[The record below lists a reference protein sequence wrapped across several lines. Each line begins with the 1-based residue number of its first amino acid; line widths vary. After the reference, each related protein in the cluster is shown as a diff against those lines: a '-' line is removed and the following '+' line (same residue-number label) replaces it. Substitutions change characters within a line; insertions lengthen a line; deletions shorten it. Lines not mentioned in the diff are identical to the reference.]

1 MLHKIIKPKQNMENQ
16 TTTTRTALKWGVI
29 FGIISILYS
38 TAIMVSGQIGN
49 KALGYPVYI
58 IIAVGIYL
66 AMNDFKKENQGFM
79 TYGQGLGLGTL
90 MSAIIGL
97 LSGFFSF
104 AYMKFIDTTISDQI
118 MSKAV
123 EEMEKSGATDEQID
137 QAMEM
142 TKMFMSP
149 GSMFIFGLLGT
160 VLIGF
165 ILSLIIA
172 AILKKDKSV
181 FE

>member
-1 MLHKIIKPKQNMENQ
+1 MENK

-29 FGIISILYS
+29 IGVISILYS

-49 KALGYPVYI
+49 QALTYPVYLI
-58 IIAVGIYL
+58 IGIGLYL

-79 TYGQGLGLGTL
+79 SYAQGLGVGTL
-90 MSAIIGL
+90 MSAISGL
-97 LSGFFSF
+97 ISSFFSM
-104 AYMKFIDTTISDQI
+104 AYMKFIDPTITDQI
-118 MSKAV
+118 MKKAV
-123 EEMEKSGATDEQID
+123 EDMEKKGIPDEQID

-142 TKMFMSP
+142 SKMFMSP
-149 GSMFIFGLLGT
+149 GAMFVMGLLGSI
-160 VLIGF
+160 LIGF

-172 AILKKDKSV
+172 AIVKKDKSV

>member
-1 MLHKIIKPKQNMENQ
+1 MENQ

-29 FGIISILYS
+29 IGIISILYS

-49 KALGYPVYI
+49 QVLSYPIYL

-79 TYGQGLGLGTL
+79 SYGQGLGLGTL
-90 MSAIIGL
+90 MSAISGL
-97 LSGFFSF
+97 ISSFFSM
-104 AYMKFIDTTISDQI
+104 AYMKFIDPTITDQI
-118 MSKAV
+118 MKKAV
-123 EEMEKSGATDEQID
+123 DDMEKKGIPDDQIEK
-137 QAMEM
+137 AMEIS
-142 TKMFMSP
+142 KMFMNP
-149 GSMFIFGLLGT
+149 GAMFVMGLLGA

-165 ILSLIIA
+165 ILSLIVA
-172 AILKKDKSV
+172 AIVKKDKSV

>member
-1 MLHKIIKPKQNMENQ
+1 MENQ

-29 FGIISILYS
+29 IGIISILYS

-49 KALGYPVYI
+49 QALSYPVYL

-66 AMNDFKKENQGFM
+66 AMNEFKKENQGFM
-79 TYGQGLGLGTL
+79 SYSQGLGLGTM
-90 MSAIIGL
+90 MSAISGL
-97 LSGFFSF
+97 ISSFFSM
-104 AYMKFIDTTISDQI
+104 AYITDQI
-118 MSKAV
+118 MKKAM
-123 EEMEKSGATDEQID
+123 EDMEKKGIPDEQID

-142 TKMFMSP
+142 SKMFMSP
-149 GSMFIFGLLGT
+149 GAMFAFGLFGSI
-160 VLIGF
+160 LIGF

-172 AILKKDKSV
+172 AIVKKDKSV

>member
-1 MLHKIIKPKQNMENQ
+1 MENQ

-29 FGIISILYS
+29 IGVVNILYS

-49 KALGYPVYI
+49 QLLSYFVYL
-58 IIAVGIYL
+58 IIAAGIYF
-66 AMNDFKKENQGFM
+66 AMSDFKKENQGYM
-79 TYGQGLGLGTL
+79 SYGQGLGLGTL
-90 MSAIIGL
+90 KCAIVGII
-97 LSGFFSF
+97 SGFYSF
-104 AYMKFIDTTISDQI
+104 AYMKFIDPTITEQ
-118 MSKAV
+118 MMKKAV
-123 EEMEKSGATDEQID
+123 EEMEKKGMPDDQIEQ
-137 QAMEM
+137 ALEY

-149 GSMFIFGLLGT
+149 GFLFVFSVIGMLF
-160 VLIGF
+160 IGF

>member
-1 MLHKIIKPKQNMENQ
+1 MENQ

-29 FGIISILYS
+29 IGIVSILYS

-49 KALGYPVYI
+49 KALGYPFYL

-79 TYGQGLGLGTL
+79 SFGQGLGLGTL
-90 MSAIIGL
+90 KCAIVGL
-97 LSGFFSF
+97 LSGFFSL
-104 AYMKFIDTTISDQI
+104 AYMKFIDTTISEQMLKTAAQDMEKQGLPDDQI
-118 MSKAV
+118 EKAMDIMKMV
-123 EEMEKSGATDEQID
+123 MNPGAMFVATVF
-137 QAMEM
+137 M
-142 TKMFMSP
+142 T
-149 GSMFIFGLLGT
+149 I
-160 VLIGF
+160 LIGF